1 MNSLSK
7 KDLDKIIN
15 NAMTPAPFDNGS
27 GAADFAE
34 NSGVYADDE
43 DTQNDVNDY
52 QDFIFAS
59 HRHHSHHSKHTKTH
73 QSKKDGKISQNS
85 HRTRRSYEPHNN
97 DYDDYI
103 YYSKR
108 NDIPEKNHF
117 PSFSHNRH
125 DDNTDYNRNSKFKTK
140 SKRKRSLP
148 FRILKGLGITVLS
161 LIVIVIAAFLFMRY
175 VGKETLLKQ
184 NDVIS
189 APEGVISENNGHII
203 KYNGHTYRFNE
214 NVTSLLF
221 IGVDKTSFGVINGV
235 VGTGGQ
241 ADAIYLFAIDLT
253 DGKITTFAV
262 PRETMADI
270 QVYSDEGV
278 FLGIEEQQIC
288 LAYAYGD
295 GKIQSTE
302 RLIDSVERMFYG
314 VNIQSYITMDLLGI
328 NAINDSIGG
337 VDVVLES
344 DMNLNGNHYSAGE
357 TVHLYG
363 GMAEPYVRSRSV
375 TEVEANLNRMQRQKN
390 YLNSFISK
398 AVQMTKEDI
407 STPLTI
413 YNKASDYTITTIDPA
428 SVTFLATELLGK
440 NITAPN
446 IMRVPGE
453 VTMGE
458 EYAEFYIDKTQFYE
472 MFLNVYYNRID

>member
-15 NAMTPAPFDNGS
+15 KATTPAPFDNGS
-27 GAADFAE
+27 GAADF
-34 NSGVYADDE
+34 GT
-43 DTQNDVNDY
+43 DTNGYTDNGDARNDVNDY

-59 HRHHSHHSKHTKTH
+59 HRHHSHHSKHTTTHKT
-73 QSKKDGKISQNS
+73 KKDNKISENS
-85 HRTRRSYEPHNN
+85 HRARHSYEPGNN

-108 NDIPEKNHF
+108 DDIPEKSHF
-117 PSFSHNRH
+117 VGFSHNKH
-125 DDNTDYNRNSKFKTK
+125 NAYDYNRNPKVK
-140 SKRKRSLP
+140 SKRSLP
-148 FRILKGLGITVLS
+148 FRILKGLGIAVLS
-161 LIVIVIAAFLFMRY
+161 LAVIIIAAFLFMRY
-175 VGKETLLKQ
+175 VGKETMLKQ

-203 KYNGHTYRFNE
+203 KYNGHTYKFNE

-221 IGVDKTSFGVINGV
+221 IGVDKTSFGVINDV

-241 ADAIYLFAIDLT
+241 ADAIYLFAVDLT
-253 DGKITTFAV
+253 DGNITTFAI

-270 QVYSDEGV
+270 QVYSGDGV

-295 GKIQSTE
+295 GKIQSSE

-344 DMNLNGNHYSAGE
+344 DMNLNGTHYSAGQ

-390 YLNSFISK
+390 YLNSFIGK

-413 YNKASDYTITTIDPA
+413 YNEASEYTITTIDPA
-428 SVTFLATELLGK
+428 SVTFLATEFLGK

-458 EYAEFYIDKTQFYE
+458 EYAEFYIDKNQFYE
-472 MFLNVYYNRID
+472 MFLDVYYNRID